1 MLINRS
7 SGALAGWAIALFSAI
22 LIVLLF
28 LKMAPQNA
36 PWTFAINIPDTPV
49 RGPLEPSADVL
60 TPTGEHRFVHAASAV
75 ETSDGVL
82 AFWYRA
88 LYEGAANAEI
98 VSARFDGARWSK
110 PRIVTDSAR
119 VSGDIGMTVKSLANP
134 VPFRRSDKEIWLFFA
149 ASRLSGWA
157 TCEIEMVRSLD
168 NGETWGPVERIYAS
182 PFFNLSHLT
191 KSTPFLFAD
200 GRIGLPVY
208 QEMNRKFPVLLVL
221 NPQGKVVDRR
231 RIGGGG
237 KVGYQPMIVPT
248 GPSTA
253 IAFVRRLRHASPHK
267 ILMSRTDDGG
277 KSWTPPAPID
287 LPNPSGPISAIRYDA
302 SHILMAFN
310 DDPETERNITL
321 ALTDLEV
328 KTFRRVG
335 VIARMDN
342 TLKKANV
349 AYPFLI
355 SSAPGQYDVVYSRP
369 LGTINHV
376 RVSSA
381 WIEHGAQSLAA
392 QQ

>member
-1 MLINRS
+1 
-7 SGALAGWAIALFSAI
+7 
-22 LIVLLF
+22 
-28 LKMAPQNA
+28 MAPQNA

-49 RGPLEPSADVL
+49 RGALEPSGEVI
-60 TPTGEHRFVHAASAV
+60 TPTGDHNFVHAASAV
-75 ETSDGVL
+75 ETPDGVL

-110 PRIVTDSAR
+110 PRVVTDSAR
-119 VSGDIGMTVKSLANP
+119 VSGDIAMTIKSLANP

-157 TCEIEMVRSLD
+157 TCEIELVRSLD
-168 NGETWGPVERIYAS
+168 NGETWGPAERIYAS
-182 PFFNLSHLT
+182 PFLNLSHLT
-191 KSTPFLFAD
+191 KSTPFLFTD

-221 NPQGKVVDRR
+221 NQDGKVVDRR

-253 IAFVRRLRHASPHK
+253 IVFVRRLRHASPHK

-321 ALTDLEV
+321 ALTDLEG

-335 VIARMDN
+335 VVARTDN
-342 TLKKANV
+342 MLKKSNV

-355 SSAPGQYDVVYSRP
+355 SSASGQYDVVYSRP
-369 LGTINHV
+369 MGTINHV

-381 WIEHGAQSLAA
+381 WIEHGAQSPAA